1 MRSKSTMKVN
11 PLASAGIGLR
21 QMFARYPAAILC
33 CCLLLLMGGNLFS
46 NAWRETLTNDELVH
60 IPSGYQYLVA
70 GNFRLNPEH
79 PPLVKMWACLPLLVV
94 RPRVYLQPDGA
105 DQEFARFTVLASIEF
120 WQTNQLRFQTI
131 SFWSRAPMVLLT
143 LALGVLIFVYG
154 RQLFGA
160 RAAVLAVAL
169 FSLEPTMLAH
179 GWIVHT
185 DVAAAF
191 GYLLFF
197 FTLQAYYRA
206 STFPRALCVGLA
218 TGFAL
223 LTKFSLVILIPIFFL
238 ALAYLVVRASGFGV
252 SRRRCVLQACL
263 AFAAVLLLL
272 NAAYYF
278 QHPAL
283 ARPEANFIAGTAPT
297 PLAAERIFTWLRLL
311 SKAFPTYYLFG
322 LYTVFVHNHFG
333 HPTSLLGQY
342 SSFGWWYYFPVAF
355 ALKTSL
361 PFLMLSVGAIGWALW
376 AGIIG
381 REKRLILLLVALAI
395 YLGVSMASSINIGVR
410 HIAPVFPLLFLL
422 SGACLDRLLKCSRV
436 RVARVLVVVL
446 LGWMLVDGV
455 RAYPDYL
462 AFTNPLAFGKPAW
475 ALLSDSNVEWG
486 QNIGELARYLDA
498 RGETNLVGS
507 LSGGWATPPM
517 YGIKLL
523 DFAPPDLQSS
533 STKYV
538 AIGAGFLNGT
548 SVPPGLKD
556 ANGVELSEEQRRNYF
571 AKYRSLRPE
580 KVFGN
585 SIYLYRKPE

>member
-1 MRSKSTMKVN
+1 MKAN
-11 PLASAGIGLR
+11 PLVSASVGLR

-33 CCLLLLMGGNLFS
+33 GGLLLLMGANLFS

-79 PPLVKMWACLPLLVV
+79 PPLVKMWACLPLLIV

-120 WQTNQLRFQTI
+120 WQTNQLRFRTI

-143 LALGVLIFVYG
+143 LALGLLIFVYG

-160 RAAVLAVAL
+160 RAAVLAAAL

-185 DVAAAF
+185 DIAAAF
-191 GYLLFF
+191 CYLLFF
-197 FTLQAYYRA
+197 FALHAYYRA
-206 STFPRALCVGLA
+206 STFPRALYFGLA
-218 TGFAL
+218 TGVAL

-238 ALAYLVVRASGFGV
+238 AFVYVAVRASWFGV
-252 SRRRCVLQACL
+252 SRHRCLLQACL
-263 AFAAVLLLL
+263 AFAVVLLLL
-272 NAAYYF
+272 NAAYHF

-283 ARPEANFIAGTAPT
+283 AGPEVNYIVGTAPT
-297 PLAAERIFTWLRLL
+297 PLAAERIITWLRLL

-322 LYTVFVHNHFG
+322 LHTVFVHNHFG
-333 HPTSLLGQY
+333 HSTSLLGQH
-342 SSFGWWYYFPVAF
+342 SLFGWWYYFPVAF

-361 PFLMLSVGAIGWALW
+361 PFLMVSVGALGWALS
-376 AGIIG
+376 AGITG
-381 REKRLILLLVALAI
+381 REKRLIPLLVGFAI
-395 YLGVSMASSINIGVR
+395 YLGVSMSSNINIGVR

-422 SGACLDRLLKCSRV
+422 SGAGLDRLLKWSRV
-436 RVARVLVVVL
+436 GVARVLVVVL
-446 LGWMLVDGV
+446 LGWMLVDSL

-462 AFTNPLAFGKPAW
+462 AFTNSLTFGKPAW
-475 ALLSDSNVEWG
+475 AVLSDSNVEWG
-486 QNIGELARYLDA
+486 QNIGDLARYLDA

-523 DFAPPDLQSS
+523 DFAPPDLQLS

-538 AIGAGFLNGT
+538 AIGAGFLNGST
-548 SVPPGLKD
+548 VPPGLKD
-556 ANGVELSEEQRRNYF
+556 ASGVALSEEQRRNYF
-571 AKYRSLRPE
+571 GSYRTLRPE

>member
-1 MRSKSTMKVN
+1 MKVN
-11 PLASAGIGLR
+11 SLASVGIGLR
-21 QMFARYPAAILC
+21 QIFARYAAAILC
-33 CCLLLLMGGNLFS
+33 CCLLLLMGGNLLS
-46 NAWRETLTNDELVH
+46 NAWRESLTNDELVH

-79 PPLVKMWACLPLLVV
+79 PPLMKMWACLPLLVV
-94 RPRVYLQPDGA
+94 RPRANLHPDGA
-105 DQEFARFTVLASIEF
+105 DQDFARFTVLASIQF
-120 WQTNQLRFQTI
+120 WQTNQLRFRTI

-185 DVAAAF
+185 DIAAAVC
-191 GYLLFF
+191 YLLFF
-197 FTLQAYYRA
+197 FTLHAYYRA
-206 STFPRALCVGLA
+206 PTFPRALCFGLA
-218 TGFAL
+218 TGLAL
-223 LTKFSLVILIPIFFL
+223 LSKFSLAILLPIFFL
-238 ALAYLVVRASGFGV
+238 ALVYLAVRASSFGV
-252 SRRRCVLQACL
+252 SRSRSLLQACL
-263 AFAAVLLLL
+263 AFAVVLLLL

-283 ARPEANFIAGTAPT
+283 AGPETSYIAGTAPS
-297 PLAAERIFTWLRLL
+297 PLAAERIITWLKLL
-311 SKAFPTYYLFG
+311 SKAFPTYFLFG

-342 SSFGWWYYFPVAF
+342 SFFGWWYYFPVAF

-361 PFLMLSVGAIGWALW
+361 PFLLLSIGAIAWALW
-376 AGIIG
+376 AAIFG
-381 REKRLILLLVALAI
+381 REKRLIPLLVGLAI
-395 YLGVSMASSINIGVR
+395 YLGVSMNSSINIGVR
-410 HIAPVFPLLFLL
+410 HIAPVFPFLFLL
-422 SGACLDRLLKCSRV
+422 GGAFLDRLLEWSRV
-436 RVARVLVVVL
+436 RVARVLVAVL

-462 AFTNPLAFGKPAW
+462 AFTNSLKFGKPAW

-486 QNIGELARYLDA
+486 QNIGDLARYLEA
-498 RGETNLVGS
+498 RGETNLIGS
-507 LSGGWATPPM
+507 LSGGWAIPAM
-517 YGIKLL
+517 YGLKLL

-538 AIGAGFLNGT
+538 AIGAGFLNGST
-548 SVPPGLKD
+548 VPPGLKD

-571 AKYRSLRPE
+571 AKYRTLQPE

-585 SIYLYRKPE
+585 SIYLYRKTE

>member
-1 MRSKSTMKVN
+1 
-11 PLASAGIGLR
+11 
-21 QMFARYPAAILC
+21 
-33 CCLLLLMGGNLFS
+33 
-46 NAWRETLTNDELVH
+46 
-60 IPSGYQYLVA
+60 
-70 GNFRLNPEH
+70 
-79 PPLVKMWACLPLLVV
+79 
-94 RPRVYLQPDGA
+94 
-105 DQEFARFTVLASIEF
+105 
-120 WQTNQLRFQTI
+120 
-131 SFWSRAPMVLLT
+131 
-143 LALGVLIFVYG
+143 
-154 RQLFGA
+154 
-160 RAAVLAVAL
+160 VAL

-197 FTLQAYYRA
+197 FSLQAYYRA

-263 AFAAVLLLL
+263 AFAAMLLLL

>member
-1 MRSKSTMKVN
+1 MKVN

-94 RPRVYLQPDGA
+94 RPGVYLQPDGA